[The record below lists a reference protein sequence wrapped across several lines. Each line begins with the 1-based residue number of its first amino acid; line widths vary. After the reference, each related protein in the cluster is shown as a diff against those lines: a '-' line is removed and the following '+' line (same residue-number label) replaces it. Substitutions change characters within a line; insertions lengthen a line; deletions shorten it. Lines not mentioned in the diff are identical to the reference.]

1 MEDDEI
7 MIDINAIMTKNRD
20 EDGLSSRLRCI
31 YRVPP
36 MIRHLKRQAYTPQVV
51 SIGPFHHGDKR
62 LKDMERHKEIVFKR
76 FVEKSAMVDLDTLVN
91 FAKQSE
97 LKVRASYSENINLSK
112 KDLVKLILVDAAF
125 IIELFRMSYERVP
138 EIFKDAKLSQ
148 LKLREAVYLDLLL
161 LENQLPF
168 FFLEE
173 LFNIAFP
180 IDLSVDCRSFLE
192 LTYSYFCS
200 GNIQSL
206 EPHSNIRIK
215 HFTDLLRLFY
225 LPERKSIRHGFKGDR
240 SDFPSY
246 SANELQEAGVKLK
259 KSTSKC
265 LLNLKFSRP
274 VLEIPQIHVDD
285 ATETLFRNMIAL
297 EQCHYPYESY
307 FVDYIFALDCLV
319 NTNKDVE
326 VLTHKKIIENWLGD
340 ADEVAALF
348 NGLGKNIGSSDFS
361 VEYLDTWR
369 RLNKFYQDPC
379 HKRLATLRRDYC
391 NTPWRTVA
399 SIAGIILLILT
410 IIQTIFSILQ
420 VV

>member
-148 LKLREAVYLDLLL
+148 L
-161 LENQLPF
+161 N
-168 FFLEE
+168 
-173 LFNIAFP
+173 
-180 IDLSVDCRSFLE
+180 
-192 LTYSYFCS
+192 